1 VRLERLARGHVV
13 AAVAAL
19 GLLLVMAMS
28 WYGSHEADLARQLGN
43 AANIGGAE
51 AGETG
56 RAVKADADRI
66 IARDEKTPWQEQ
78 ARVDRVL
85 LALLLLSV
93 FLPLFAATLRA
104 AGKHPSPPFTPSAFA
119 ALTAAAA
126 GVLLAYRIVNQPG
139 NDTETTVKTGAFV
152 GLLLLALIGV
162 AAASGFRAESEA
174 AEAGR
179 ATTGS
184 GDHDPAPTATP

>member
-1 VRLERLARGHVV
+1 MRFERLARGHIV

-19 GLLLVMAMS
+19 ALLLVMAMT

-43 AANIGGAE
+43 GANIGGAE

-56 RAVKADADRI
+56 RAVKEDADRI
-66 IARDEKTPWQEQ
+66 IARDEKNPWQEQ

-93 FLPLFAATLRA
+93 FVPLFAAGLRA
-104 AGKHPSPPFTPSAFA
+104 AGKRPSAPWTPSAFA

-126 GVLLAYRIVNQPG
+126 GVLLAYRIVNKPG
-139 NDTETTVKTGAFV
+139 NDVETTVKTAAFL
-152 GLLLLALIGV
+152 GLLLLAVIGV
-162 AAASGFRAESEA
+162 AAASGFRAE
-174 AEAGR
+174 AESAE
-179 ATTGS
+179 TGS
-184 GDHDPAPTATP
+184 PAPDDSDAAPTATP